1 MPVDQ
6 AIAYARTNR
15 ERFLGELKELLQIP
29 SVSTLSEHAADSR
42 RAAEWLLGR
51 LQKLGFEAR
60 LLPTDGGPQIVYGE
74 HAQAP
79 SSAPVLLLYGHYDV
93 QPAEPL
99 EEWVS
104 PAFTPT
110 VRGEN
115 LYARGAS
122 DMKGPLIAYLATV
135 ESILAAGEMPLRVKV
150 LFEGE
155 EEIGSP
161 HLAAALSQYK
171 DLLACDA
178 VLNCDTLIL
187 RPDLPT
193 IIYGLRGL
201 AYFELRVETA
211 GHDLHSG
218 LFGGAVPN
226 AGQVLAELIAGMHDE
241 RGRVMLP
248 RFYDDVLPLDERE
261 RAELARVPW
270 EEKEFLAQATA
281 KGVTGEE
288 GYTVIE
294 RIGARPTLEVNGL
307 LCGFTGEG
315 SKTVLPAR
323 AMAKISMRL
332 VPNQKPERVKG
343 QLEEYLRLHA
353 PAWLTWEVI
362 DLAGSPAGI
371 VRRDTP
377 AMQAAVRSLEAAFGV
392 RPVFGRE
399 GGSVPVVSWIQD
411 ILGRESI
418 MMGISL
424 PDDNLHAPNE
434 KLHLPT
440 LWRGIEAYI
449 RFFYELAK
457 K

>member
-1 MPVDQ
+1 MSMDK
-6 AIAYARTNR
+6 AIAFAKNNR
-15 ERFLGELKELLQIP
+15 DRFLRDLQELLQIP
-29 SVSTLSEHAADSR
+29 SISTFSEYDSETQ
-42 RAAEWLLGR
+42 RAAEWLMYR
-51 LQKLGFEAR
+51 LLKLGFEAR
-60 LLPTDGGPQIVYGE
+60 LLPMDGPQIVYAE
-74 HAQAP
+74 RMHANPKAP
-79 SSAPVLLLYGHYDV
+79 ILLLYGHYDV
-93 QPAEPL
+93 QPPEPL
-99 EEWVS
+99 EEWITPPFS
-104 PAFTPT
+104 PT

-122 DMKGPLIAYLATV
+122 DMKGPLMAYLATL
-135 ESILAAGEMPLRVKV
+135 ESILASDTLPVSVKV

-155 EEIGSP
+155 EEVGSP
-161 HLAAALSQYK
+161 HLAEALKKHKQ
-171 DLLACDA
+171 LLRCDA

-187 RPDLPT
+187 SPDLPT
-193 IIYGLRGL
+193 LVYGLRGL

-211 GHDLHSG
+211 EHDLHSG
-218 LFGGAVPN
+218 LFGGAIPN
-226 AGQVLAELIAGMHDE
+226 AGQVLAELIAGMHDPQ
-241 RGRVMLP
+241 GRVTLP
-248 RFYDDVLPLDERE
+248 HFYDDVLAIEPDE

-270 EEKEFLAQATA
+270 TEKDFIAQATA
-281 KGVTGEE
+281 LGVNGEE
-288 GYTVIE
+288 GYTIVE

-332 VPNQKPERVKG
+332 VPDQKPERVKE
-343 QLEEYLRLHA
+343 QFEEYLRMRA
-353 PAWLTWEVI
+353 PAWVKWEVV
-362 DLAGSPAGI
+362 DLAGSPAGL

-377 AMQAAVRSLEAAFGV
+377 AMQAAIRALEAAFGV
-392 RPVFGRE
+392 RPVFARE

-418 MMGISL
+418 MMGVSL

-440 LWRGIEAYI
+440 LWRGVEAYI

-457 K
+457 

>member
-1 MPVDQ
+1 MSIDS
-6 AIAYARTNR
+6 AIAYARVNR
-15 ERFLGELKELLQIP
+15 ERFLRDLMELLEIP
-29 SVSTLSEHAADSR
+29 GISTLSEHSADIQR
-42 RAAEWLLGR
+42 TAEWLLHR
-51 LQKLGFEAR
+51 LKKIGFETR
-60 LLPTDGGPQIVYGE
+60 LLPTGGPPIVFGE
-74 HAQAP
+74 HAAANP
-79 SSAPVLLLYGHYDV
+79 SAPVVLIYGHYDV

-99 EEWVS
+99 EEWIS
-104 PAFTPT
+104 PPFSPT

-122 DMKGPLIAYLATV
+122 DMKGPLTAYLATL
-135 ESILAAGEMPLRVKV
+135 ESILESDTLPAHVKI

-161 HLAAALSQYK
+161 HLADALAK
-171 DLLACDA
+171 HKGLLRCDT

-193 IIYGLRGL
+193 IVYGLRGL

-211 GHDLHSG
+211 EHDLHSG

-226 AGQVLAELIAGMHDE
+226 AGQILSELIAGMHDSQ
-241 RGRVMLP
+241 GRVTLP
-248 RFYDDVLPLDERE
+248 HFYDDVLPIEPDE

-281 KGVTGEE
+281 RGLTGEA
-288 GYTVIE
+288 GFSVIE

-332 VPNQKPERVKG
+332 VPDQKPERVKG
-343 QLEEYLRLHA
+343 QLEEYLGQRA
-353 PAWLTWEVI
+353 PAWLKWEVI

-377 AMQAAVRSLEAAFGV
+377 AMQAAIRSLEAAFGV
-392 RPVFGRE
+392 RPVFARE
-399 GGSVPVVSWIQD
+399 GGSVPVVSWIQE
-411 ILGRESI
+411 ILGSESI

-434 KLHLPT
+434 KLHLPI

-449 RFFYELAK
+449 RFFYEFAK
-457 K
+457 

>member
-1 MPVDQ
+1 MSMDK
-6 AIAYARTNR
+6 AIAFAKNNR
-15 ERFLGELKELLQIP
+15 DRFLRDLQELLQIP
-29 SVSTLSEHAADSR
+29 SISTFSEYDSETQ
-42 RAAEWLLGR
+42 RAAEWLMYR
-51 LQKLGFEAR
+51 LLKLGFEAR
-60 LLPTDGGPQIVYGE
+60 LLPMDGPQIVYAE
-74 HAQAP
+74 RMHANP
-79 SSAPVLLLYGHYDV
+79 KAPVLLLYGHYDV
-93 QPAEPL
+93 QPPEPL
-99 EEWVS
+99 EEWITPPFS
-104 PAFTPT
+104 PT

-122 DMKGPLIAYLATV
+122 DMKGPLMAYLATL
-135 ESILAAGEMPLRVKV
+135 ESILASDTLPVSVKV

-155 EEIGSP
+155 EEVGSP
-161 HLAAALSQYK
+161 HLADALKKHKQ
-171 DLLACDA
+171 LLRCDA

-187 RPDLPT
+187 SPDLPT
-193 IIYGLRGL
+193 LVYGLRGL

-211 GHDLHSG
+211 EHDLHSG
-218 LFGGAVPN
+218 LFGGAIPN
-226 AGQVLAELIAGMHDE
+226 AGQVLAELIAGMHDPQ
-241 RGRVMLP
+241 GRVTLP
-248 RFYDDVLPLDERE
+248 HFYDDVLAIEPDE

-270 EEKEFLAQATA
+270 TEKDFIAQATA
-281 KGVTGEE
+281 LGVNGEE
-288 GYTVIE
+288 GYTIVE

-332 VPNQKPERVKG
+332 VPDQKPERVKE
-343 QLEEYLRLHA
+343 QFEEYLRMRA
-353 PAWLTWEVI
+353 PAWVKWEVV
-362 DLAGSPAGI
+362 DLAGSPAGL

-377 AMQAAVRSLEAAFGV
+377 AMQAAIRALEAAFGV
-392 RPVFGRE
+392 RPVFARE

-418 MMGISL
+418 MMGVSL

-440 LWRGIEAYI
+440 LWRGVEAYI

-457 K
+457 

>member
-1 MPVDQ
+1 LDK
-6 AIAYARTNR
+6 AIAFARANHD
-15 ERFLGELKELLQIP
+15 RFLHELNELLEIP
-29 SVSTLSEHAADSR
+29 SVSTFSENAAEIQ
-42 RAAEWLLGR
+42 RAAEWLLYR
-51 LQKLGFEAR
+51 LRQLGFETR
-60 LLPTDGGPQIVYGE
+60 LLPTGGPPIVYGARA
-74 HAQAP
+74 HADP
-79 SSAPVLLLYGHYDV
+79 SAPTVLLYGHYDV

-99 EEWVS
+99 EEWVTPPFS
-104 PAFTPT
+104 PS

-122 DMKGPLIAYLATV
+122 DMKGPLMAYLAAL
-135 ESILAAGEMPLRVKV
+135 ESILASDKFPVHVKV

-155 EEIGSP
+155 EEVGSP
-161 HLAAALSQYK
+161 HLADALERNKQ
-171 DLLACDA
+171 LLSCDT

-193 IIYGLRGL
+193 VVYGLRGL
-201 AYFELRVETA
+201 AYYELRTETA
-211 GHDLHSG
+211 EHDLHSG

-226 AGQVLAELIAGMHDE
+226 AGQVLCELIAGMHDSK
-241 RGRVMLP
+241 GRVTLP
-248 RFYDDVLPLDERE
+248 GFYDDVLPLDAEE
-261 RAELARVPW
+261 RAQLARVPW
-270 EEKEFLAQATA
+270 GEEEFLRQSTGR
-281 KGVTGEE
+281 GVIGEE
-288 GYTVIE
+288 GYTVVE

-323 AMAKISMRL
+323 AMAKLSMRL
-332 VPNQKPERVKG
+332 VPNQKPERVKR
-343 QLEEYLRLHA
+343 QLEEYLRRQA
-353 PAWLTWEVI
+353 PPWLKWEVI

-371 VRRDTP
+371 VRRDSP
-377 AMQAAVRSLEAAFGV
+377 QMQAALRALEGAFGV
-392 RPVFGRE
+392 RPVFARE
-399 GGSVPVVSWIQD
+399 GGSVPVVTWIQE

-457 K
+457 

>member
-1 MPVDQ
+1 MTMDK
-6 AIAYARTNR
+6 AIAFAQNNR
-15 ERFLGELKELLQIP
+15 DRFLRDLQELLQIP
-29 SVSTLSEHAADSR
+29 SVSTFSEYASETQ
-42 RAAEWLLGR
+42 RAAEWLLYR
-51 LQKLGFEAR
+51 LLKLGFEAR
-60 LLPTDGGPQIVYGE
+60 LLPMDGPQIVYAARM
-74 HAQAP
+74 HP
-79 SSAPVLLLYGHYDV
+79 DPKAPVVLLYGHYDV

-99 EEWVS
+99 EEWVTPPFS
-104 PAFTPT
+104 PN

-115 LYARGAS
+115 IYARGAS
-122 DMKGPLIAYLATV
+122 DMKGPLMAYLAAL
-135 ESILAAGEMPLRVKV
+135 ESILATDTLPVSVKV

-155 EEIGSP
+155 EEVGSP
-161 HLAAALSQYK
+161 HLADALKKHKQ
-171 DLLACDA
+171 LLRCDA

-187 RPDLPT
+187 SPDLPT
-193 IIYGLRGL
+193 LVYGLRGL

-211 GHDLHSG
+211 AHDLHSG
-218 LFGGAVPN
+218 LFGGAIPN
-226 AGQVLAELIAGMHDE
+226 AGQVLAELIAGMHDPQ
-241 RGRVMLP
+241 GRVTLP
-248 RFYDDVLPLDERE
+248 HFYDDVLPIEADERE
-261 RAELARVPW
+261 ELARVPW
-270 EEKEFLAQATA
+270 TEKDFIAQATA
-281 KGVTGEE
+281 LGVNGEE
-288 GYTVIE
+288 GYTIVE

-323 AMAKISMRL
+323 AMAKLSMRL
-332 VPNQKPERVKG
+332 VPDQKPERVKE
-343 QLEEYLRLHA
+343 QLEEYLRRRA
-353 PAWLTWEVI
+353 PVWAKWELT

-377 AMQAAVRSLEAAFGV
+377 AMQAAIRALEAAFGV
-392 RPVFGRE
+392 RPVFARE

-440 LWRGIEAYI
+440 LWRGVEAYI

-457 K
+457 

>member
-1 MPVDQ
+1 MEK
-6 AIAYARTNR
+6 AIAYARANR
-15 ERFLGELKELLQIP
+15 DRFLRDLNELLVIP
-29 SVSTLSEHAADSR
+29 SVSTLSEYAAETQ
-42 RAAEWLLGR
+42 RAAEWLLYR
-51 LQKLGFEAR
+51 LLKLGFEAR
-60 LLPTDGGPQIVYGE
+60 LLPTEGPPIVYGSRA
-74 HAQAP
+74 HADP
-79 SSAPVLLLYGHYDV
+79 SAPVVLLYGHYDV

-99 EEWVS
+99 EEWVTPPFS
-104 PAFTPT
+104 PS

-122 DMKGPLIAYLATV
+122 DMKGPLMAYMAAL
-135 ESILAAGEMPLRVKV
+135 ESILASDRLPVHVKV
-150 LFEGE
+150 FFEGE
-155 EEIGSP
+155 EEVGSP
-161 HLAAALSQYK
+161 HLAAALTQHK
-171 DLLACDA
+171 QLLRCDS

-193 IIYGLRGL
+193 IVYGLRGL

-211 GHDLHSG
+211 AHDLHSG

-226 AGQVLAELIAGMHDE
+226 AGQILCELIAGMHDS

-248 RFYDDVLPLDERE
+248 HFYDDVVPLDDEE
-261 RAELARVPW
+261 RAQLARVPW
-270 EEKEFLAQATA
+270 EEKEFLDQSTGL
-281 KGVTGEE
+281 GVIGEE
-288 GYTVIE
+288 GYTVTE

-323 AMAKISMRL
+323 AMAKLSMRL
-332 VPNQKPERVKG
+332 VPTQKPERVKQ
-343 QLEEYLRLHA
+343 QLEEYLAQHA
-353 PAWLTWEVI
+353 PGWLKWEVV
-362 DLAGSPAGI
+362 DLAGSPAGL
-371 VRRDTP
+371 VRRDTRE
-377 AMQAAVRSLEAAFGV
+377 MQAAMRALEGAFGAK
-392 RPVFGRE
+392 PVFARE
-399 GGSVPVVSWIQD
+399 GGSVPVVSLIQE

-440 LWRGIEAYI
+440 LWRGVEAYI
-449 RFFYELAK
+449 RFFYELK